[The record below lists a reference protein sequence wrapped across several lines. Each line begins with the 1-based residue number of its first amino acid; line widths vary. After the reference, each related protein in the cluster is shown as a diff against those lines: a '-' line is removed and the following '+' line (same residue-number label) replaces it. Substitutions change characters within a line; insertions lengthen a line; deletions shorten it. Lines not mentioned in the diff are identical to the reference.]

1 MLSTVIITLKGAYGM
16 QRGVRTIS
24 GSNVTKQALTSILL
38 NSVPKLFEAKN
49 MTTFEELGEILTCR
63 AMLV

>member
-1 MLSTVIITLKGAYGM
+1 MLSTVIVTVKGAYGM